1 MALNVIATQD
11 ANQSCAKFGK
21 LSEDWRL
28 CRLSDM
34 KTTAYIALGSNLG
47 DREVNLERA
56 LGFLRRIEGIA
67 VERVS
72 SFIETAPVNAPEGS
86 GAFLNAVAR
95 LGTSLS
101 ARGLL
106 DALLAVEQRMGRQRS
121 VPNAPRTIDLDLLLY
136 GSEILDEPD
145 LKVPHPR
152 MHERFFVLWPLLQI
166 DSRARDPRT
175 GAPFADAYQRLPRKH

>member
-1 MALNVIATQD
+1 
-11 ANQSCAKFGK
+11 
-21 LSEDWRL
+21 
-28 CRLSDM
+28 M
-34 KTTAYIALGSNLG
+34 KTTAYVALGSNLG
-47 DREVNLERA
+47 EREENLERA

-72 SFIETAPVNAPEGS
+72 SFIETAPVNAPTGS

-95 LGTSLS
+95 LGTALS

-106 DALLAVEQRMGRQRS
+106 DALLAVEQKMGRQRS

-166 DSRARDPRT
+166 DSRVRDPRT
-175 GAPFADAYQRLPRKH
+175 GEPFADAYQRLPRKH